1 MSTTSRQ
8 SSKRSLLSHKEAL
21 AQENTKK
28 ITKEVKQKQIKLM
41 KAQKELEEKYKSER
55 AQLGQELS
63 DQRRI
68 LEEANNNVQ
77 KCYNWLQNEI
87 DSEFEEQ
94 TFEQK
99 TISNDGTIY
108 TKLSADEPPFHPLH
122 ERNETTNIDKKAAK
136 IGQDLWKQLK
146 RVSITIFYGDNKMYE
161 NWKAAFA
168 ACIDQEPATEEYN
181 LLHLHQYLS
190 GEGLKAIEG
199 AAKERLERKYGG
211 TRRKVMICLDAL
223 DNFKPNREYHPK
235 DVENFADLVDVAVTN
250 LKKAK

>member
-161 NWKAAFA
+161 NWK
-168 ACIDQEPATEEYN
+168 QPLQPA
-181 LLHLHQYLS
+181 
-190 GEGLKAIEG
+190 
-199 AAKERLERKYGG
+199 
-211 TRRKVMICLDAL
+211 
-223 DNFKPNREYHPK
+223 
-235 DVENFADLVDVAVTN
+235 
-250 LKKAK
+250 